1 MKKVIFIIIF
11 LIIILSVFAALL
23 YTNTIN
29 LFNDEVATTP
39 TEQNIVEVKEPTKEE
54 IAMEEAKEMLE
65 TLTIDEKIGQL
76 LLVRYGSDSNSAQLA
91 SDNCFGGYVL
101 FEKDFKNKTVEQV
114 QNMISNIQ
122 NECKI
127 PLLMAVDE
135 EGGTVV
141 RISSNANLATSK
153 FKSSMQLYNEG
164 GLDLIKQDTINKSQL
179 LSKLGINLNLA
190 PVVDVSTNSSDYMYK
205 RTLGQG
211 VELTSEYAKTVIETS
226 KDTGVYYT
234 LKHFPGYGNNKDTH
248 KTSSLDTRSYDEIM
262 NTAIPPFKA
271 GIEAGAQAVLIS
283 HNIVQSID
291 SENPASI
298 SKKVHDILRNDLNFK
313 ELIITDDLA
322 MNAVSG
328 IENVYTKAVM
338 AGNNLII
345 TSDYQAS
352 INNIKNAVTNGTIT
366 EEQIDAI
373 VVKNLAW
380 KFNNLKN
387 N

>member
-11 LIIILSVFAALL
+11 LIIILSVFAALV

-39 TEQNIVEVKEPTKEE
+39 TEENIVEVKEPTKEE

-65 TLTIDEKIGQL
+65 TLTLDEKIGQL
-76 LLVRYGSDSNSAQLA
+76 LLVRYGSDSNSAQIA
-91 SDNCFGGYVL
+91 RDNCFGGYVL

-114 QNMISNIQ
+114 QTMISNIQ

-127 PLLMAVDE
+127 PLLMSVDE

-141 RISSNANLATSK
+141 RISSNANLAASK
-153 FKSSMQLYNEG
+153 FKSPMQLYNEG

-211 VELTSEYAKTVIETS
+211 VELTSEYAKTVIEAS

-298 SKKVHDILRNDLNFK
+298 SKEIHDILRNDLNFK

-328 IENVYTKAVM
+328 IENVYTKAVI

-366 EEQIDAI
+366 EEQINAI

>member
-1 MKKVIFIIIF
+1 MKRVIFIIIF
-11 LIIILSVFAALL
+11 LIIILSVFATLL

-39 TEQNIVEVKEPTKEE
+39 TEENIVEVKEPTKEE

-65 TLTIDEKIGQL
+65 TLTLDEKIGQL

-91 SDNCFGGYVL
+91 RDNCFGGYVL

-153 FKSSMQLYNEG
+153 FKSPMQLYNEG

-352 INNIKNAVTNGTIT
+352 ISNIKNAVANGTIT

>member
-114 QNMISNIQ
+114 QTMISNIQ

>member
-11 LIIILSVFAALL
+11 LIIILSVFAALV

-39 TEQNIVEVKEPTKEE
+39 TEENIVEVKEPTKEE

-65 TLTIDEKIGQL
+65 TLTLDEKIGQL

-91 SDNCFGGYVL
+91 RDNCFGGYVL

-114 QNMISNIQ
+114 QTMISNIQ

-127 PLLMAVDE
+127 PLLMSVDE

-141 RISSNANLATSK
+141 RISSNANLAASK
-153 FKSSMQLYNEG
+153 FKSPMQLYNEG

-226 KDTGVYYT
+226 KDT
-234 LKHFPGYGNNKDTH
+234 
-248 KTSSLDTRSYDEIM
+248 
-262 NTAIPPFKA
+262 
-271 GIEAGAQAVLIS
+271 EA
-283 HNIVQSID
+283 
-291 SENPASI
+291 
-298 SKKVHDILRNDLNFK
+298 
-313 ELIITDDLA
+313 
-322 MNAVSG
+322 M
-328 IENVYTKAVM
+328 TK
-338 AGNNLII
+338 
-345 TSDYQAS
+345 
-352 INNIKNAVTNGTIT
+352 
-366 EEQIDAI
+366 
-373 VVKNLAW
+373 
-380 KFNNLKN
+380 
-387 N
+387 